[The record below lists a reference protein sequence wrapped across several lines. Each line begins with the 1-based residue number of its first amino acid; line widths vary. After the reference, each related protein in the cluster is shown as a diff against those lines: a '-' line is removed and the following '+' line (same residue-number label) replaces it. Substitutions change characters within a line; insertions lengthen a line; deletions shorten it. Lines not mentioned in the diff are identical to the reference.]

1 MSDKLAA
8 LLGAMDTDPD
18 VATRFR
24 DALPENAPLTPD
36 MFLAAA
42 RAAGFT
48 LAAEDLPPRSA
59 PLGDAMLE
67 EVSGGMDSF
76 YNLER
81 WRKVW
86 KR

>member
-1 MSDKLAA
+1 MSEKLAA
-8 LLGAMDTDPD
+8 LLAAIDTNPD
-18 VATRFR
+18 LLSRFR
-24 DALPENAPLTPD
+24 DALPDNAPLTPD

>member
-1 MSDKLAA
+1 MSEKLAA
-8 LLGAMDTDPD
+8 LLAAIDTNPD
-18 VATRFR
+18 LLSRFR
-24 DALPENAPLTPD
+24 DALPENVPLTPD
-36 MFLAAA
+36 MFLKAA
-42 RAAGFT
+42 RAAGFS
-48 LAAEDLPPRSA
+48 LAAEDLPARSA
-59 PLGDAMLE
+59 PLGDAVLE